1 MADDPLQGLVV
12 WTLDTQR
19 CALPVSRVDR
29 VLPALAISPLPD
41 APAVIAGH
49 AVLHGQVVPVLDLR
63 RCLGLPEREV
73 RLDDSLVLARGI
85 GGALAFFADSVACVM
100 QPTSADAAD
109 ALMIADPWSFIVLP
123 EQQRLGAALASLAA
137 TATAAAAS

>member
-1 MADDPLQGLVV
+1 MAEEAVRGMVV
-12 WTLDTQR
+12 FTLDTQR

-29 VLPALAISPLPD
+29 VLPALEITPLPD
-41 APAVIAGH
+41 APPALAGY
-49 AVLHGQVVPVLDLR
+49 AVLQGEVVPVLDLR
-63 RCLGLPEREV
+63 RCLSLPEREV

-109 ALMIADPWSFIVLP
+109 ALRVGDPWSFISLP
-123 EQQRLGAALASLAA
+123 DRRRLSAALAALAPA
-137 TATAAAAS
+137 TVT